1 MKKRRPAPSR
11 ATRTIRELTRRLHEA
26 EDTINAIRDGHVEAL
41 VVRAAGG
48 EEVFTLRSADQPYRL
63 IVEQMREG
71 ALTLGAD
78 GVILYCNN
86 RFAELVA
93 LPPERVVGRLFSDF
107 IAADEA
113 QKLRTLVAADG
124 FRDEIGLRNAFGVI
138 NQAQLSSTAL
148 MIDEIRT
155 VAVVVTDLTHERIER
170 GLRESSRLKD
180 EFLATLSHELRTPLN
195 VILGWT
201 RMLLADHLPEAS
213 RRHALELI
221 DHNAHVQAQLVNDLV
236 DMSRMS
242 TGKLRLEIEPM
253 PIVPA
258 LEAALES
265 IRPAALVKGLSI
277 ETAFDVADVNILAD
291 DTRLQQV
298 LWNLLSNAVK
308 FTPSG
313 GRIAVSA
320 SRDGDRVRVRVAD
333 SGIGIDRAFLPHV
346 FDRFRQA
353 DSGTTRGYGGLGL
366 GLAIVHDLVRLH
378 GGDVEVESGG
388 LGQGTAFTVTLRVS
402 TVAPNPMERRSPARA
417 TSSLAGHSIMLV
429 EDHDDSRELFAQAL
443 KNAGAAVI
451 GFTATDE
458 AFEALE
464 RVRPSIVVADIGLPG
479 EDGYSFIRRV
489 RAHSTAAIRTVP
501 AVAVTAYATVPDRQE
516 ALAVGFQQHLSK
528 PIDPAQLIETI
539 HDVLRR
545 ARERTDGGEA
555 TAAASVRAAR
565 PRAADTDRRSTAST
579 PSDTSPSRQ

>member
-1 MKKRRPAPSR
+1 MGTRKSKKASSDRRV
-11 ATRTIRELTRRLHEA
+11 RELERRLHEA
-26 EDTINAIRDGHVEAL
+26 EETIQAIRDGHVEAL
-41 VVRAAGG
+41 VVRTPHG
-48 EEVFTLRSADQPYRL
+48 EEIFTLRTADQPYRL
-63 IVEQMREG
+63 MVEQMREG
-71 ALTLGAD
+71 ALTLAAD
-78 GVILYCNN
+78 GTILYCNS

-93 LPPERVVGRLFSDF
+93 IPPERVAGRS
-107 IAADEA
+107 IANF
-113 QKLRTLVAADG
+113 VAADDDARLNRMLLSDT
-124 FRDEIGLRNAFGVI
+124 FRDEV
-138 NQAQLSSTAL
+138 QLVSSTGGSNPAQISSIAL
-148 MIDEIRT
+148 KIDDVRT
-155 VAVVVTDLTHERIER
+155 VAVVVTDLTHERVER

-201 RMLLADHLPEAS
+201 RMLLADHLPDSS

-242 TGKLRLEIEPM
+242 TGKLRIELEPM

-265 IRPAALVKGLSI
+265 IRPAALVKDLAIDTSFDLSS
-277 ETAFDVADVNILAD
+277 DVNVLAD
-291 DTRLQQV
+291 ETRLQQV

-313 GRIAVSA
+313 GRIAVEA
-320 SRDGDRVRVRVAD
+320 SIDGDRIRIRVSD
-333 SGIGIDRAFLPHV
+333 TGIGIDRSFLPHV

-378 GGDVEVESGG
+378 GGEVDVRSDG
-388 LGQGTAFTVTLRVS
+388 LGKGATFTVHLRAS
-402 TVAPNPMERRSPARA
+402 AVAPNPIERRSASRQTA
-417 TSSLAGHSIMLV
+417 SLAGFSVVLV

-443 KNAGAAVI
+443 RSAGAAVVSF
-451 GFTATDE
+451 GAAEE
-458 AFEALE
+458 AFRALDS
-464 RVRPSIVVADIGLPG
+464 VRPSVVVADIGLPG

-489 RAHSTAAIRTVP
+489 RAHSTPAVRGVP
-501 AVAVTAYATVPDRQE
+501 AIAVTAYTTIPDRDE
-516 ALAVGFQQHLSK
+516 ALAVGYQHHLSK
-528 PIDPAQLIETI
+528 PIDPHQLIETI

-545 ARERTDGGEA
+545 ANRHELTRM
-555 TAAASVRAAR
+555 
-565 PRAADTDRRSTAST
+565 
-579 PSDTSPSRQ
+579 

>member
-1 MKKRRPAPSR
+1 MGTRKKSKAPPPRRV
-11 ATRTIRELTRRLHEA
+11 RELERRLHEA
-26 EDTINAIRDGHVEAL
+26 EETIQAIRDGHVEAL
-41 VVRAAGG
+41 VVRTPHGG
-48 EEVFTLRSADQPYRL
+48 EEIFTLRSADQPYRL
-63 IVEQMREG
+63 MVEQMREG
-71 ALTLGAD
+71 ALTLSDD
-78 GVILYCNN
+78 GTILYCNN

-93 LPPERVVGRLFSDF
+93 SPPERVAGRSIVEFVSPDDQARLKTMLLSD
-107 IAADEA
+107 A
-113 QKLRTLVAADG
+113 
-124 FRDEIGLRNAFGVI
+124 FRDEVQLMSSIGAVNP
-138 NQAQLSSTAL
+138 AQISSIAL
-148 MIDEIRT
+148 KIDDIRT
-155 VAVVVTDLTHERIER
+155 VAVVVTDLTHERVER

-201 RMLLADHLPEAS
+201 RMLLADHLPDSS

-265 IRPAALVKGLSI
+265 IRPAALVKGLTIHTS
-277 ETAFDVADVNILAD
+277 FGLRDDVNVLAD
-291 DTRLQQV
+291 ETRLQQV

-313 GRIAVSA
+313 GRIGVETSA
-320 SRDGDRVRVRVAD
+320 DGDRIRIRVAD
-333 SGIGIDRAFLPHV
+333 TGIGIDRSFLPHV

-378 GGDVEVESGG
+378 GGEVDVHSDG
-388 LGQGTAFTVTLRVS
+388 LGKGAAFTVVLRAS
-402 TVAPNPMERRSPARA
+402 AVAPNPVERRSPSRQ
-417 TSSLAGHSIMLV
+417 TSSLAGFSVVLV

-451 GFTATDE
+451 SFSASDE
-458 AFEALE
+458 AFRALDS
-464 RVRPSIVVADIGLPG
+464 VRPSVVVADIGLPG

-489 RAHSTAAIRTVP
+489 RAHSTPAVRRVP
-501 AVAVTAYATVPDRQE
+501 AIAVTAYATVPDRDE
-516 ALAVGFQQHLSK
+516 ALAVGYQRHLSK
-528 PIDPAQLIETI
+528 PIDPQQLIETI

-545 ARERTDGGEA
+545 TNRHELTRM
-555 TAAASVRAAR
+555 
-565 PRAADTDRRSTAST
+565 
-579 PSDTSPSRQ
+579 